1 MYERWE
7 NIFIEQFGSKVINYR
22 VGKGWRDHTLISGD
36 LALVMTMLNSIVLSE
51 RKDEIIW
58 GDNPNGLY
66 LVGSGYNSLW
76 KFKQKPPQA
85 EAWI

>member
-7 NIFIEQFGSKVINYR
+7 NTCIDQFGSKVINYR
-22 VGKGWRDHTLISGD
+22 IGKEWRDLTLISGD
-36 LALVMTMLNSIVLSE
+36 LSLVMTMLNSMVLSK

-66 LVGSGYNSLW
+66 SVASGYNSLW
-76 KFKQKPPQA
+76 NLKEKPPWA
-85 EAWI
+85 DA